1 MSPIRSMSWVLL
13 AFVVAATTVGSVSS
27 QQTEP
32 PTKRS
37 SSPGAAGQISGRV
50 VRADSLQP
58 LAKAVVTLWPVE
70 QPSETLSTRTDSSGN
85 FAFREVPIGTYR
97 LRAQRRG
104 FVTQLY
110 GQRGSGPGLTVPVAA
125 GEHKAGVDFVLMPA
139 GVITGT
145 IYDEDYEPVE
155 EIEVA
160 ALRLRFVRGGKRTAQ
175 MVRTTRTNDLGQ
187 YRLAGL
193 EPGFYLV
200 QAAGRGS
207 GVPWSTRTDS
217 LAYVPAFYLNAATQE
232 EARQVQVVSGG
243 ESTGVDISVRTSPTY
258 TLSGVVMDTTGGS
271 GPKRYSVG
279 FARGIG
285 VVTMASREASFTFRG
300 LTPGEYTLVAIASEE
315 SGATRRGYLHVRLV
329 DSDQRVVIV
338 IGQSASLRGQAR
350 MEDQQP
356 FHFGGL
362 YLSVVPEI
370 EEAPTGGASLES
382 DGRFAVRE
390 LPAGEYTLQLS
401 GRESEVYLKQ
411 VRCEGQDHSA
421 RPVTLRVGETLE
433 CTLLLSREVGEVRGR
448 VEQEGRPAAG
458 MVVVLI
464 PRERE
469 LRRQPRYTM
478 VAQTNPE
485 GQFEIRGVI
494 PGDYLAF
501 ALEPL
506 EDANYFAL
514 DFAERNRD
522 AAEPVTVAAQKSHFL
537 RLNVTTPR

>member
-1 MSPIRSMSWVLL
+1 M
-13 AFVVAATTVGSVSS
+13 SS

-32 PTKRS
+32 PAKRS

-200 QAAGRGS
+200 LAAGSGS

-232 EARQVQVVSGG
+232 EARQVRVVSGG
-243 ESTGVDISVRTSPTY
+243 ETTGVDISVRTSPTY
-258 TLSGVVMDTTGGS
+258 TLSGVIMDTTGGS

-300 LTPGEYTLVAIASEE
+300 LTPGEYTLVA
-315 SGATRRGYLHVRLV
+315 
-329 DSDQRVVIV
+329 IV

-433 CTLLLSREVGEVRGR
+433 CTLLLSHEVGEVRGR

-478 VAQTNPE
+478 VAQTNPD

-537 RLNVTTPR
+537 RLNVATPR